1 MKGRFPAFHQ
11 LQALP
16 RQVINFVYGHIPR
29 RTDPQIV
36 STAEQVLSTAV
47 GSPIQFTRVE
57 RISEGGRKNLLLR
70 CYTPFASGLPTS
82 LIIKKVEASS
92 YHSEDTNSWDTR
104 RFFNDWMGSQ
114 FLSTLP
120 SPFKHSPQFYG
131 GDCTI
136 GLIILEDVQHDARL
150 VESLLGSD
158 RNQAEQALLQ
168 YATCLGRLHTATIGK
183 AAEFEALFQT
193 IAPQVKP
200 VKETVTICQHQSIL
214 EKLEIQ
220 PENHWLHDLNA
231 IEEAINHPGDFLA
244 YIHADACPDN
254 VLDTDE
260 GLRLI
265 DFETGRFGH
274 ALMDAAYGR
283 MMFPSCWCA
292 NRLPHPIVQQ
302 MEDTYRTILSQRCL
316 AAQDDRIFESALVK
330 ICGFWLL
337 HTLARHLESALKKD
351 SNWGISTIRQRIL
364 ARLEVFITTAQALHQ
379 LPALCGTVNRLLDL
393 LQQRWRG
400 TPSLP
405 DYPAFR

>member
-1 MKGRFPAFHQ
+1 MGRFPAFYQ

-16 RQVINFVYGHIPR
+16 RQIINFVYGHIPR
-29 RTDPQIV
+29 RINPQIV
-36 STAEQVLSTAV
+36 STAEQILSTAA

-57 RISEGGRKNLLLR
+57 RLSEGGRRNLLLR
-70 CYTPFASGLPTS
+70 CYTPLASGLPAS

-92 YHSEDTNSWDTR
+92 DHLQDPNSWDTI
-104 RFFNDWMGSQ
+104 RFFNDWVGSQ

-120 SPFKHSPQFYG
+120 SQFKHSPQFYG
-131 GDCTI
+131 GDRTI

-150 VESLLGSD
+150 VEALLGRD
-158 RNQAEQALLQ
+158 RLQAERALLQ
-168 YATCLGRLHTATIGK
+168 YAICLGRLHTATIGK
-183 AAEFEALFQT
+183 AAEFEELFQT

-200 VKETVTICQHQSIL
+200 AKETVNIYQHQTIL
-214 EKLEIQ
+214 EKLGIQ
-220 PENHWLHDLNA
+220 PEHHWLHDLNA
-231 IEEAINHPGDFLA
+231 IEETINHPGEFLA

-274 ALMDAAYGR
+274 ALMDAAYSR

-292 NRLPHPIVQQ
+292 NRLPHTIVQQ
-302 MEDTYRTILSQRCL
+302 IEDTYRTILSQRCL
-316 AAQDDRIFESALVK
+316 AAQDDRNFEAALVK
-330 ICGFWLL
+330 VCGFWLL
-337 HTLARHLESALKKD
+337 YTLTRHLESALKKD
-351 SNWGISTIRQRIL
+351 SNWGIATNRQRIL
-364 ARLEVFITTAQALHQ
+364 ARLEAFVTTAQTFHQ
-379 LPALCGTVNRLLDL
+379 LPALCGTVSRLLDR

-405 DYPAFR
+405 NYPAFR